1 MQVVAHDDAVSILE
15 YFDDLEDPRS
25 SINRQHLLGDLI
37 VICVCG
43 VLAGA
48 DGPKAIGVWAR
59 AHAEWLKKYL
69 ELPHDI
75 PSHDTIGRLLAA
87 LRPVAFQACFEQW
100 IASLRQRL
108 DSGIADGDITSEVIA
123 IDGKALRRSHNRK
136 KSLGPLFLVSAWS
149 VQRGI
154 SLGQLA
160 TEEKSNEITAIPELL
175 DQIELN
181 NATVTIDAAGCQK
194 NIAAKIID
202 KGGDYL
208 LALKGNQGTLYRA
221 AIDYVIEQMENDF
234 TTTTVERY
242 VETTKDHG
250 REDTVEYFHL
260 PVPKTL
266 PGASLWKKLR
276 TIGVAVRTSLQ
287 DGKETTDI
295 RFFISSLSLGVR
307 RFAAACRGHWGIEN
321 SLHWCLDV
329 TFREDD
335 SRVRDRFAADNLAWL
350 KRFAISLLK
359 QQTDKESIAMRRR
372 MAGWNVDY
380 LMQVLA
386 ITTILN

>member
-1 MQVVAHDDAVSILE
+1 
-15 YFDDLEDPRS
+15 
-25 SINRQHLLGDLI
+25 
-37 VICVCG
+37 
-43 VLAGA
+43 
-48 DGPKAIGVWAR
+48 
-59 AHAEWLKKYL
+59 
-69 ELPHDI
+69 
-75 PSHDTIGRLLAA
+75 
-87 LRPVAFQACFEQW
+87 
-100 IASLRQRL
+100 
-108 DSGIADGDITSEVIA
+108 
-123 IDGKALRRSHNRK
+123 
-136 KSLGPLFLVSAWS
+136 

-160 TEEKSNEITAIPELL
+160 TEEKSNEITAIPELI

-194 NIAAKIID
+194 NIAAKIVD

-208 LALKGNQGTLYRA
+208 LALKGNQGTLYQA
-221 AIDYVIEQMENDF
+221 AMDWVIQQMENDF
-234 TTTTVERY
+234 STTTVERY
-242 VETTKDHG
+242 VETTKGHG

-266 PGASLWKKLR
+266 PSASLWKELK

-287 DGKETTDI
+287 SGKETTDI

-359 QQTDKESIAMRRR
+359 QQTDNESIAMRRR
-372 MAGWNVDY
+372 MERRLPDASPCYHSHLVCVCPG
-380 LMQVLA
+380 
-386 ITTILN
+386 